1 MFSLLKS
8 KSFNLIEIYN
18 NLNNTTNQLNIILS
32 TINSHD
38 QKKTLDLGDMI
49 IDDNASKMDSFHDSE
64 DVLEKSTE
72 HNYFDDENMNFLF
85 KFLIESLQKII
96 VHKEF
101 ENPAGKNKYFYF
113 PIIFYGC
120 TYYAER

>member
-38 QKKTLDLGDMI
+38 QKKTLDLGDTI
-49 IDDNASKMDSFHDSE
+49 IDDTCKMDSFHDS
-64 DVLEKSTE
+64 DDALEKSTE
-72 HNYFDDENMNFLF
+72 HNYFDDENMNFIY
-85 KFLIESLQKII
+85 KFIIESLQKIM

-101 ENPAGKNKYFYF
+101 ENIAEKNKYLFY
-113 PIIFYGC
+113 
-120 TYYAER
+120 